1 MSETVYIETS
11 LVSYLTARPSNNL
24 VRMANL
30 ETTRRWWEDRRD
42 QFTLYISPVVLD
54 ESAQGD
60 PEMALKRLEIL
71 QSLPVLELTETVQEL
86 GLQFL
91 TRSSLPSKAS
101 DDAIHIAV
109 ATVHRM
115 DYLLT
120 WNCKHI
126 ANAQVQRKLTEISLD
141 FGYCKT
147 LIILYSFI
155 VKRSQKLRV
164 ENVYNYFYEVKLT

>member
-1 MSETVYIETS
+1 MRIAAS
-11 LVSYLTARPSNNL
+11 LVSYLTAKPSNNL

-42 QFTLYISPVVLD
+42 QFTLYISSVVLD
-54 ESAQGD
+54 ESAQGN

-71 QSLPVLELTETVQEL
+71 QSLPVLELTEAVQEL

-101 DDAIHIAV
+101 DDAIHIAA

-115 DYLLT
+115 DYL
-120 WNCKHI
+120 
-126 ANAQVQRKLTEISLD
+126 RSLE
-141 FGYCKT
+141 
-147 LIILYSFI
+147 L
-155 VKRSQKLRV
+155 
-164 ENVYNYFYEVKLT
+164 